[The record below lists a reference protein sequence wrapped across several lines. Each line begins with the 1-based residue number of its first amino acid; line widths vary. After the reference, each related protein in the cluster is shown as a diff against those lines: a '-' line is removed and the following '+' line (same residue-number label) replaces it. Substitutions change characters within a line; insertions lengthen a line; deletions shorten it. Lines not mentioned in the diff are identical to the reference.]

1 MGNRWNLLDLS
12 PLLRHTPT
20 FELLPPFPR
29 LVGACSMPNANL
41 LSNSFPRAPASGVP
55 GANHHPERY
64 RALCSARKDLS
75 RNQPELELTDRVD
88 ALLRLSFADWT
99 LAASQPSQS
108 LPCSVS
114 NTRPGAISQSA
125 GCAHDRALS
134 DQLGTVRLT
143 KISWTVASFPK
154 LLKFVGRSSPIKIE
168 TRPWVPH
175 SRGSNLWK

>member
-1 MGNRWNLLDLS
+1 MLIFFRTVFH
-12 PLLRHTPT
+12 LRRHLEYQERITT
-20 FELLPPFPR
+20 Q
-29 LVGACSMPNANL
+29 
-41 LSNSFPRAPASGVP
+41 SGT
-55 GANHHPERY
+55 G
-64 RALCSARKDLS
+64 ALCSACKDLS

-114 NTRPGAISQSA
+114 NTSPGAISQSA

-134 DQLGTVRLT
+134 DLLRTVRLT

-154 LLKFVGRSSPIKIE
+154 LLKFVGRLIARKDRDAPLGFR
-168 TRPWVPH
+168 TREGAI
-175 SRGSNLWK
+175 SGSNCFHGASAWIQNS

>member
-1 MGNRWNLLDLS
+1 MGNRWNLLDLR

-75 RNQPELELTDRVD
+75 RNQPELELTDRG
-88 ALLRLSFADWT
+88 RC
-99 LAASQPSQS
+99 LAA
-108 LPCSVS
+108 LVL
-114 NTRPGAISQSA
+114 RWL
-125 GCAHDRALS
+125 D
-134 DQLGTVRLT
+134 
-143 KISWTVASFPK
+143 
-154 LLKFVGRSSPIKIE
+154 VGSIP
-168 TRPWVPH
+168 
-175 SRGSNLWK
+175 